1 MKAEN
6 ILFEEALNLT
16 DKSWEELSSIS
27 NSLREK
33 YKDSLVFTCAIINA
47 KSGACSED
55 CAFCAQS
62 IHHKTNIK
70 IYPLI
75 STEEILKKAEQMK
88 KSGATRFSIVT
99 SGKKT
104 NKRELERISETIYQ
118 IKEKVG
124 ISTCASL
131 GILNEE
137 SARILKEGG
146 LERYHHNLETSR
158 SFFPNICTTHSYE
171 EDINTLKIAKQVG
184 LKVCSGGIIGLGEK
198 WKHRIELAFTLKEL
212 NVDSIPINFLNPIL
226 GTRLQNMP
234 LLSPYEALK
243 AIAIFR
249 IINPEKDITICGGR
263 ERVLEELQDKV
274 FNVGAN
280 GIMIGNYL
288 TTKGRS
294 IKEDMEMIRRY
305 GLRLEDGNERDA

>member
-1 MKAEN
+1 MSEK
-6 ILFEEALNLT
+6 LFEEALRLAN
-16 DKSWEELSSIS
+16 KSWEELLSLSDK
-27 NSLREK
+27 LREEH
-33 YKDSLVFTCAIINA
+33 KDSLVFTCAIINA

-62 IHHKTNIK
+62 IYHKTKIK

-75 STEEILKKAEQMK
+75 KTEEILKKAEQMK

-99 SGKKT
+99 SGKRPT
-104 NKRELERISETIYQ
+104 KRELERISEAIYQ

-124 ISTCASL
+124 IMTCASL
-131 GILNEE
+131 GILDKE
-137 SARILKEGG
+137 SAIMLKEAG

-158 SFFPNICTTHSYE
+158 SFFPNICTTHAYE
-171 EDINTLKIAKQVG
+171 EDIETVKIAKQVG
-184 LKVCSGGIIGLGEK
+184 LKVCSGGIIGLGEG
-198 WKHRIELAFTLKEL
+198 WKHRIELALTLKEL
-212 NVDSIPINFLNPIL
+212 NVDSIPINFLNPIA
-226 GTRLQNMP
+226 GTKLQNMP

-243 AIAIFR
+243 AVAIFR

-263 ERVLEELQDKV
+263 ERVLGELQDKV
-274 FNVGAN
+274 FSAGAN

-305 GLRLEDGNERDA
+305 GFKLEG

>member
-1 MKAEN
+1 MSEK
-6 ILFEEALNLT
+6 LFEEALRLA
-16 DKSWEELSSIS
+16 DKSWEELLSLSDK
-27 NSLREK
+27 LREEH
-33 YKDSLVFTCAIINA
+33 KDSLVFTCAIINA

-62 IHHKTNIK
+62 IYHKTKIK

-75 STEEILKKAEQMK
+75 KTEEILKKAEQMK

-99 SGKKT
+99 SGKRPT
-104 NKRELERISETIYQ
+104 KRELERISEAIYQ

-124 ISTCASL
+124 IMTCASL
-131 GILNEE
+131 GILDKE
-137 SARILKEGG
+137 SAIMLKEAG

-158 SFFPNICTTHSYE
+158 SFFPNICTTHAYE
-171 EDINTLKIAKQVG
+171 EDIETVKIAKQVG
-184 LKVCSGGIIGLGEK
+184 LKVCSGGIIGLGEG
-198 WKHRIELAFTLKEL
+198 WKHRIELALTLKEL
-212 NVDSIPINFLNPIL
+212 NVDSIPINFLNPIA
-226 GTRLQNMP
+226 GTKLQDMP

-243 AIAIFR
+243 AVAIFR

-263 ERVLEELQDKV
+263 ERVLGELQDKV
-274 FNVGAN
+274 FSAGAN

-305 GLRLEDGNERDA
+305 GFKLEG

>member
-1 MKAEN
+1 MSEK
-6 ILFEEALNLT
+6 LFEEALRLA
-16 DKSWEELSSIS
+16 DKSWEELLSLSDK
-27 NSLREK
+27 LREEH
-33 YKDSLVFTCAIINA
+33 KDSLVFTCAIINA

-62 IHHKTNIK
+62 IHHKTKIK

-75 STEEILKKAEQMK
+75 KTEEILKKAEQMK

-99 SGKKT
+99 SGKRPT
-104 NKRELERISETIYQ
+104 KRELERISEAIYQ

-131 GILNEE
+131 GILDKE
-137 SARILKEGG
+137 SAIMLKEAG

-158 SFFPNICTTHSYE
+158 SFFPNICTTHAYE
-171 EDINTLKIAKQVG
+171 EDIETVKIAKQVG
-184 LKVCSGGIIGLGEK
+184 LKVCSGGIIGLGER
-198 WKHRIELAFTLKEL
+198 WEHRIELALTLKEL
-212 NVDSIPINFLNPIL
+212 NVDSIPINFLNPIA
-226 GTRLQNMP
+226 GTKLQNMP

-243 AIAIFR
+243 AVAIFR

-263 ERVLEELQDKV
+263 ERVLGELQDKV
-274 FNVGAN
+274 FSAGAN

-305 GLRLEDGNERDA
+305 GFKLEG

>member
-1 MKAEN
+1 MVMKTEN
-6 ILFEEALNLT
+6 ILFEEALSLT
-16 DKSWEELSSIS
+16 DKNWEELSSIS

-33 YKDSLVFTCAIINA
+33 HKDSLVFTCAIINA

-88 KSGATRFSIVT
+88 KNGATRFSIVT
-99 SGKKT
+99 SGKKPS
-104 NKRELERISETIYQ
+104 KRELERISKTIYQ
-118 IKEKVG
+118 IKEKIG

-137 SARILKEGG
+137 SARILKEAG

-198 WKHRIELAFTLKEL
+198 WEHRIELAFTLKEL
-212 NVDSIPINFLNPIL
+212 NVDSIPINFLNPIA
-226 GTRLQNMP
+226 GTKLQNMP
-234 LLSPYEALK
+234 LLYPYEALK

-263 ERVLEELQDKV
+263 EKVLGELQDKV
-274 FNVGAN
+274 FSAGAN

-288 TTKGRS
+288 TTKGRN

-305 GLRLEDGNERDA
+305 GFKLEG